1 MAQDWSLVCRWVG
14 VLRPPT
20 AHCLERLLAAAE
32 WTDRD
37 LDRALCDVGVLPPVD
52 LSPIRGLIGQPGV
65 TLTTRRNGDGHSII
79 EVCRNADAV
88 ALIHQD
94 GRVQVLSTATA

>member
-1 MAQDWSLVCRWVG
+1 M
-14 VLRPPT
+14 LRPPT

-52 LSPIRGLIGQPGV
+52 LAPIRELIGQPGM
-65 TLTTRRNGDGHSII
+65 TLSTRQNNDGHSII
-79 EVCRNADAV
+79 EVCRNRDAM
-88 ALIHQD
+88 ALIHND
-94 GRVQVLSTATA
+94 GRVQALSTASV

>member
-1 MAQDWSLVCRWVG
+1 M
-14 VLRPPT
+14 LRPPT

-52 LSPIRGLIGQPGV
+52 LAPIRGLIGQPGI
-65 TLTTRRNGDGHSII
+65 TLSTRQNSNGHSII
-79 EVCRNADAV
+79 EVCRNAEPL

-94 GRVQVLSTATA
+94 GRVQVLSTAAA